1 MLGADPELRE
11 LVADMNAV
19 FDTDSKANG
28 STVFPVFQPMFD
40 DVTDQRI
47 GVHPAFE
54 LADNVVALLDPH
66 SPGNVATDRSIDP
79 RLDQE
84 AAHDQVRDLRRLDH
98 HVENVSE
105 PATIAPAWRRG
116 HAEQVCIRVKA

>member
-28 STVFPVFQPMFD
+28 STVFPVFQPMLD
-40 DVTDQRI
+40 NVTDQRI

-66 SPGNVATDRSIDP
+66 APGNIAIDRRIDP
-79 RLDQE
+79 RSDQE
-84 AAHDQVRDLRRLDH
+84 AADDQIRDLRRLDH
-98 HVENVSE
+98 RVEDVSE
-105 PATIAPAWRRG
+105 AATIAPAWCRG
-116 HAEQVCIRVKA
+116 HAEQ